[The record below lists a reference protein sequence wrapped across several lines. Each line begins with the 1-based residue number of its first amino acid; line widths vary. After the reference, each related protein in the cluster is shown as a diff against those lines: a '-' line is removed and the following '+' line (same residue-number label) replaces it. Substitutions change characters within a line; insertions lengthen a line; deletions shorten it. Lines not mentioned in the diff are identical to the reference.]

1 MNKST
6 MVSWKPVQSW
16 LGPWLR
22 RLALLLSSGLLFLMP
37 MGAPVSDTALA
48 AMDYA
53 KQVLI
58 GADFHGADL
67 RGATF
72 NLTNLREADFS
83 GADLRLASLF
93 GAKLQDADLRA
104 ADLREAT
111 LDNAVLK
118 GTDLRNAWL
127 EDAFAFNTRFEE
139 VSIDGA
145 DFTNV
150 DLRNDARKTLCSV
163 ATGSHPVTHRLT
175 RDTLGCP

>member
-1 MNKST
+1 MSGRF
-6 MVSWKPVQSW
+6 PFI
-16 LGPWLR
+16 
-22 RLALLLSSGLLFLMP
+22 RLLSALLMGLVLLLPLGGMP
-37 MGAPVSDTALA
+37 GRTAQA
-48 AMDYA
+48 AMDVA

-93 GAKLQDADLRA
+93 GAKLQEANLRG

-111 LDNAVLK
+111 LDSAVLK
-118 GTDLRNAWL
+118 GTDLRDAWL
-127 EDAFAFNTRFEE
+127 EDAFAYNTRFED
-139 VSIDGA
+139 VRIDGA

-150 DLRNDARKTLCSV
+150 DLRPDARKVLCAA
-163 ATGSHPVTHRLT
+163 ATGSHPISHRLT
-175 RDTLGCP
+175 RDSLNCP

>member
-1 MNKST
+1 MPGRFTLLPLFSALL
-6 MVSWKPVQSW
+6 M
-16 LGPWLR
+16 G
-22 RLALLLSSGLLFLMP
+22 LALLLPIGGPTLRV
-37 MGAPVSDTALA
+37 AHA
-48 AMDYA
+48 AMDVA

-93 GAKLQDADLRA
+93 GAKLQEANLRG

-111 LDNAVLK
+111 LDSAVLK
-118 GTDLRNAWL
+118 GTDLRDAWL
-127 EDAFAFNTRFEE
+127 ENAFAFNTRFEE
-139 VSIDGA
+139 VRIDGA

-150 DLRNDARKTLCSV
+150 DLRPDARKVLCSV
-163 ATGSHPVTHRLT
+163 AAGTHPISHRLT
-175 RDTLGCP
+175 RDTLQCP

>member
-1 MNKST
+1 MPGRSLLL
-6 MVSWKPVQSW
+6 P
-16 LGPWLR
+16 LFC
-22 RLALLLSSGLLFLMP
+22 ALLMGLAMVIP
-37 MGAPVSDTALA
+37 IGGHRSQTALA
-48 AMDYA
+48 AIDVA

-93 GAKLQDADLRA
+93 GAKLQEANLRG

-111 LDNAVLK
+111 LDSAILN
-118 GTDLRNAWL
+118 GTDLREAWL
-127 EDAFAFNTRFEE
+127 ENAFAFNTRFED
-139 VSIDGA
+139 VRIDGA

-150 DLRNDARKTLCSV
+150 DLRGDARKVLCEV
-163 ATGSHPVTHRLT
+163 ATGTHPISHRLT
-175 RDTLGCP
+175 RDTLNCP

>member
-1 MNKST
+1 M
-6 MVSWKPVQSW
+6 
-16 LGPWLR
+16 LGR
-22 RLALLLSSGLLFLMP
+22 SFFDCMFGLLLGLSVFLP
-37 MGAPVSDTALA
+37 FLVLPTHPAVA
-48 AMDYA
+48 AMDVA

-93 GAKLQDADLRA
+93 GAKLQEANLRG

-111 LDNAVLK
+111 LDSAVLK
-118 GTDLRNAWL
+118 GTDLRDAWL
-127 EDAFAFNTRFEE
+127 ENAFAFNTRFEE
-139 VSIDGA
+139 VRIDGA

-150 DLRNDARKTLCSV
+150 DLRPDARKVLCAA
-163 ATGSHPVTHRLT
+163 ATGSHPISHRLT
-175 RDTLGCP
+175 RDTLNCP

>member
-1 MNKST
+1 MADRFLLSRL
-6 MVSWKPVQSW
+6 VS
-16 LGPWLR
+16 
-22 RLALLLSSGLLFLMP
+22 ALLMGLCLLLPIGP
-37 MGAPVSDTALA
+37 MTARTALA
-48 AMDYA
+48 AMDVA

-93 GAKLQDADLRA
+93 GAKLQEANLRG

-111 LDNAVLK
+111 LDSAVLK
-118 GTDLRNAWL
+118 GTDLRDAWL
-127 EDAFAFNTRFEE
+127 ENSFAFNTRFEE
-139 VSIDGA
+139 VRIDGA

-150 DLRNDARKTLCSV
+150 DLRPDARKVLCAV
-163 ATGSHPVTHRLT
+163 ATGTHPISQRLT
-175 RDTLGCP
+175 RDTLDCP